1 MTKRRFVGIIMMV
14 VAIGIGTYVGGWV
27 LFIKSIIQ
35 MFFSH
40 SYKAIIINLIKM
52 GIFFPM
58 LMSVMLPLFEL
69 GRMFFLEKND

>member
-35 MFFSH
+35 MIFSH
-40 SYKAIIINLIKM
+40 SYKSIIINLIKI